1 METEIKNKQSSLH
14 CSSYVQEHID
24 FDFYKVLFDPVR
36 MDLLIYLLSYGPK
49 NIKEITENF
58 SQDRSVISRHL
69 DLMHRYG
76 MVEKQKENRNIYYDS
91 SREIVL
97 DKIEQTTNVIKKLM
111 SNAPPKR
118 PIE

>member
-1 METEIKNKQSSLH
+1 MDKNPLA
-14 CSSYVQEHID
+14 CSSYVQERID
-24 FDFYKVLFDPVR
+24 YDFYKVLFDPVR

-76 MVEKQKENRNIYYDS
+76 MVKKRKENRNIYYDS
-91 SREIVL
+91 SREAVL
-97 DKIEQTTNVIKKLM
+97 EKIEQTTDVIKQLM
-111 SNAPPKR
+111 ANAPPKQ
-118 PIE
+118 PPD